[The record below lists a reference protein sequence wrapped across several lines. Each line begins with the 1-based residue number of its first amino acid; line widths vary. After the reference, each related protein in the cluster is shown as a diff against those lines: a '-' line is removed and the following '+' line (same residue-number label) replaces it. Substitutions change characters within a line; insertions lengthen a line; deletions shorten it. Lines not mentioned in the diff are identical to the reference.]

1 MEKQTQQ
8 GEEGGEDDPS
18 PLYILSLSSSLSSPS
33 SENMKLSP
41 TSLHTPFENINIENM
56 TKEICLQRGQLLPNQ
71 VFCSERSFKLQQLN
85 DTWLF
90 GFLLNSI
97 FTPASRTTAFN
108 WSRNLPN
115 QVSDPWNSR
124 KQQAAFLK
132 QVSLCTACIKLKLY
146 RSKFTKWRKPKH
158 LAAGPVQPCKH
169 SVGAGCYCWCPFYS
183 CVIRSI
189 LCESPFW
196 ERIKL
201 TGHHNCHFCI

>member
-1 MEKQTQQ
+1 MEFVDFVDFDWETPLQKEKQTQQ

-71 VFCSERSFKLQQLN
+71 VFCSERSFKLLQLN
-85 DTWLF
+85 DCDTCHLVF
-90 GFLLNSI
+90 GFLLNSHQQAGQQLTI
-97 FTPASRTTAFN
+97 ETGICQIKFPILET
-108 WSRNLPN
+108 
-115 QVSDPWNSR
+115 R

-146 RSKFTKWRKPKH
+146 RNKFYLKLSFTKW
-158 LAAGPVQPCKH
+158 PVWK
-169 SVGAGCYCWCPFYS
+169 
-183 CVIRSI
+183 
-189 LCESPFW
+189 
-196 ERIKL
+196 
-201 TGHHNCHFCI
+201 T

>member
-1 MEKQTQQ
+1 MEKRIQQ

-97 FTPASRTTAFN
+97 FTPASRTTAYN
-108 WSRNLPN
+108 WNRNLPN

-158 LAAGPVQPCKH
+158 LVSGHWTSSAVQTLSWSRLLLLVSFLQLCHPLDPLW
-169 SVGAGCYCWCPFYS
+169 VT
-183 CVIRSI
+183 I
-189 LCESPFW
+189 LRTDQANRAP
-196 ERIKL
+196 
-201 TGHHNCHFCI
+201 